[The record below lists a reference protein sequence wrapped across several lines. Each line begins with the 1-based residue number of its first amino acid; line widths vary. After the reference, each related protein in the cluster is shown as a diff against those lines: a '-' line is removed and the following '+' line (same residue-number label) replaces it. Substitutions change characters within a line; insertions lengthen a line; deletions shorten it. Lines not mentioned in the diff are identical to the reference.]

1 VNNERLIAIFFA
13 LLVVVGAWRGYE
25 YLTRPDFAA
34 TALDPSSG
42 LDPPRARDEPIPGS
56 PSIAEDAPAETKSGS
71 VQGGEQQN
79 IYRCLKDGDVVLAS
93 KPCTPGAEEGN
104 ATPVLGRDRS
114 DRPKRSDERSAAR
127 DRPETECERIDRQIA
142 GLDGEL
148 QRGGASADNE
158 DALKRRTSL
167 NQDRVARGCAPHAQ
181 SR

>member
-25 YLTRPDFAA
+25 YLTRPDLAA

-42 LDPPRARDEPIPGS
+42 LEPPRVRDEPIPGS
-56 PSIAEDAPAETKSGS
+56 PSVEENAPAESKSGS
-71 VQGGEQQN
+71 AKGGEQQN
-79 IYRCLKDGDVVLAS
+79 IYRCLEDGEVVLAS
-93 KPCTPGAEEGN
+93 KPCTPGAEAGN
-104 ATPVLGRDRS
+104 PTPVLGRDRS
-114 DRPKRSDERSAAR
+114 DRPKRSDERSAVR

-142 GLDGEL
+142 GLDAEL
-148 QRGGASADNE
+148 RHGGASADNE

-167 NQDRVARGCAPHAQ
+167 NQDRVARGCAAHAQ